1 MLEEKES
8 LHINYTDLLPME
20 KRGQITHFNI
30 SINKVENPWDS
41 VNDTTQFFEIPSN
54 VFDWSINGLDN
65 YTEYDIS
72 ITAYTHVGPG
82 PTKNVTY
89 RTATNSK
96 NNIQF
101 KR

>member
-72 ITAYTHVGPG
+72 ITAYTHVGHG